1 VKRYPKYKD
10 SGVPWLGQVPA
21 HWEVKRAKYLLRQLN
36 RPADGETEIVTA
48 FRDGVVTRRSNRR
61 EDGFTIST
69 KEIGYQGVKTGDF
82 VLHSM
87 DAAAGCVGV
96 SDSDGKCSPVY
107 AVCSAVPNANQWY
120 LSDVF
125 RVMAAAGWIAA
136 HSKGIRQRSTDFR
149 FDELAAQFFPLPT
162 RGEQDVIISFLRHV
176 TLEIDSAIS
185 SQERMIELLKERRSA
200 IITQAVTKG
209 LNPKAKMKDSG
220 VPWLGQV
227 PAHWEVRPL
236 KSLAWSP
243 GTLFID
249 GDWIESENISDAG
262 IRYLTSGNVGEGLY
276 KEQGAGF
283 ITPETFQE
291 LNCEEVFPRDVL
303 ISRLNLPIGRA
314 CVVPDLGQRIV
325 TCVDNVILRTNGSFS
340 PNFLAYLF
348 SSKTHFD
355 NMETLGRGSTM
366 LRISRT
372 TLGNVRFAFPP
383 FNEQLSIVKYLDAVV
398 AELDST
404 ISSQERMIEL
414 LKERRSAIITQA
426 VTGQIDVR

>member
-1 VKRYPKYKD
+1 MKRYPKYKD
-10 SGVPWLGQVPA
+10 SGVAWLGWVPE
-21 HWEVKRAKYLLRQLN
+21 HWPLVRLGSYFELRAEKGSDKDFQPLSVTKSGIVPQLETAAKTDDGDN
-36 RPADGETEIVTA
+36 RKIV
-48 FRDGVVTRRSNRR
+48 RR
-61 EDGFTIST
+61 
-69 KEIGYQGVKTGDF
+69 GDF
-82 VLHSM
+82 VINGRS
-87 DAAAGCVGV
+87 DRKGSSGV
-96 SDSDGKCSPVY
+96 SDMDGSVSLINIVLKLRDGLHPRFAHHLFRS
-107 AVCSAVPNANQWY
+107 SAFQDEFYRW
-120 LSDVF
+120 
-125 RVMAAAGWIAA
+125 G
-136 HSKGIRQRSTDFR
+136 KGIVADLWSTNYWDFKRIAGAMPPLAEQR
-149 FDELAAQFFPLPT
+149 
-162 RGEQDVIISFLRHV
+162 IIAEFLEFSLRK
-176 TLEIDSAIS
+176 IDTAIS

-209 LNPKAKMKDSG
+209 LNPKAKMRDSG

-404 ISSQERMIEL
+404 ISSQEGMIEL